1 LNCPRC
7 HESYESGTLHSC
19 QGASL
24 HAPWLDERL
33 KAVEDLGRIQAAELG
48 HMRALLEVIA
58 QVKLIRAPENPEAKT
73 RAAKRETRVYQPNHP
88 LGPNPPVTPGIG
100 SHNPRRPVAGERSGN
115 PLPPI
120 EPH

>member
-48 HMRALLEVIA
+48 RMRALLEVIA
-58 QVKLIRAPENPEAKT
+58 QGKFIRAPENLEAKA
-73 RAAKRETRVYQPNHP
+73 RAAKRETRGGGYQPARP
-88 LGPNPPVTPGIG
+88 LTGEPPKPPTGG
-100 SHNPRRPVAGERSGN
+100 SGLR
-115 PLPPI
+115 
-120 EPH
+120 

>member
-1 LNCPRC
+1 MGN
-7 HESYESGTLHSC
+7 
-19 QGASL
+19 SL

-33 KAVEDLGRIQAAELG
+33 KAVEELGRIQAAELG
-48 HMRALLEVIA
+48 RIRALLEVIA
-58 QVKLIRAPENPEAKT
+58 EGKLIKPENPEAKT
-73 RAAKRETRVYQPNHP
+73 RAAKRETRGYQPNHP